1 MLTDVNYYLIVID
14 LSYVTV
20 WLMWIKI
27 NEMFCIPQHHST
39 YSHAKIMIAKII
51 LYAKMLHH
59 VIKNSQKHII

>member
-27 NEMFCIPQHHST
+27 NEMKWKGECDKSDFF
-39 YSHAKIMIAKII
+39 
-51 LYAKMLHH
+51 
-59 VIKNSQKHII
+59 